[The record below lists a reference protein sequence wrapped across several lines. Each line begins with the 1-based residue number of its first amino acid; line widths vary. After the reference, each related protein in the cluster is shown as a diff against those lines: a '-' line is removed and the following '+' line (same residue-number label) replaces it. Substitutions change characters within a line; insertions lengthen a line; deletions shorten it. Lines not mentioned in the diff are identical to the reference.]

1 MTDGDLPQ
9 KAQTL
14 VKEWLKINGSEL
26 QKMWNTQIIEKLPPL
41 E

>member
-1 MTDGDLPQ
+1 MTEGDLPK

-14 VKEWLKINGSEL
+14 VKEWINAHKDEL
-26 QKMWNTQIIEKLPPL
+26 IKMWNTQELTKLPPL